1 MTESVTNGMLI
12 VERIDE
18 LLKKRGESRVSL
30 AEALEIK
37 PQNISAWYTR
47 GTIPAGD
54 ICLKIADYLGVSMEW
69 LLTGKESSL
78 STEERRLL
86 KQWAILSPDQ
96 KDTVCTLLDKWESEY
111 QAREK
116 KELNA

>member
-1 MTESVTNGMLI
+1 MTGTVYFMDRVES
-12 VERIDE
+12 
-18 LLKKRGESRVSL
+18 LLKEKRLTQKEL
-30 AEALEIK
+30 AEDLGLRRPTLSDWK
-37 PQNISAWYTR
+37 KNGSV
-47 GTIPAGD
+47 PAGD

>member
-1 MTESVTNGMLI
+1 MTDFVS
-12 VERIDE
+12 RIDQI
-18 LLKKRGESRVSL
+18 LQDKNLKR
-30 AEALEIK
+30 AALCADLDLSQTAITDWARR
-37 PQNISAWYTR
+37 N
-47 GTIPAGD
+47 TIPAGD